1 MAQKKRMGKFC
12 NMLMFLAAFG
22 FFLPHFKILV
32 WSQELNNL
40 YEETYFALLI
50 NTETSFVTILI

>member
-1 MAQKKRMGKFC
+1 MGKFC

-40 YEETYFALLI
+40 YEEIYFALLI